1 MKKQKRPRT
10 NIIETNNNI
19 SFPIGT
25 AIAVQKYTQKL
36 NLLKIFSKFKQRGIS
51 LPNLVDSLISYR
63 LTENQSLTKA
73 SDWINRT
80 DVLEEFSLKPFEQR
94 TLFRAIETIGKNYDE
109 VILNLQDE
117 LFSHYDFSHTDIN
130 MDWSSLILWGDKA
143 SLGKYGYSR
152 DHRPDK
158 KQITFGVAE
167 LRKPINVPIGLTIA
181 KGNLN
186 DQNHF
191 QKTFDQVKD
200 RLKVGSTIIF
210 DKGANSKDNLN
221 SVIANKMRF
230 LTAKKLNK
238 SDDRLIKR
246 FWELDLKLID
256 MSKGIHGFKQE
267 FPTRKNYFF
276 FSKSLQVEQ
285 LESKIRK
292 SSRQFEEAKEI
303 QQSINSNKKLPKKYQ
318 VNNPLVDITYSFQT
332 KLPFLSEEEAFECVK
347 KASITGREG
356 FFCLTSS
363 ENLTLKEALFLYREK
378 DSIEKIIHSLK
389 NEICIKPLRVWSDDS
404 IYGALLIGYLAQ
416 LIISLIRYDNE
427 NLKTVSTKFIK
438 ISLSNLTVT
447 IEKLKVMKSQKHHLH
462 ENYHCVLLQY
472 SDYLYHE

>member
-1 MKKQKRPRT
+1 MRKQNKPRT
-10 NIIETNNNI
+10 NIIETNKNI

-25 AIAVQKYTQKL
+25 AVAVQKYSRKL
-36 NLLKIFSKFKQRGIS
+36 NLLKIFSRFKQRGIPLS
-51 LPNLVDSLISYR
+51 NLVDSLISYR

-80 DVLEEFSLKPFEQR
+80 EVLEEFSLKQFEQR
-94 TLFRAIETIGKNYDE
+94 TLFRAIETIGKNYDR
-109 VILNLQDE
+109 VILDLQDE
-117 LFSHYDFSHTDIN
+117 LFSQYDFSHTDVN
-130 MDWSSLILWGDKA
+130 MDWSSLVLWGDKSA
-143 SLGKYGYSR
+143 LGTYGYSR

-167 LRKPINVPIGLTIA
+167 LRKPINIPIGLTIA
-181 KGNLN
+181 RGNLN

-191 QKTFDQVKD
+191 QRTFNQVKD

-210 DKGANSKDNLN
+210 DKGANSKNNLN
-221 SVIANKMRF
+221 SVIASKMKF

-238 SDDRLIKR
+238 SDDMLIEK
-246 FWELDLKLID
+246 FWKLKPEVID
-256 MSKGIHGFKQE
+256 ADKGIYGFKQE
-267 FPTRKNYFF
+267 FPSRTNYFF
-276 FSKSLQVEQ
+276 FSKHLQAEQ

-292 SSRQFEEAKEI
+292 ASRQFEEAKEI
-303 QQSINSNKKLPKKYQ
+303 QHSINLNKKLPKKYRM
-318 VNNPLVDITYSFQT
+318 NNPLVDITYSLQT
-332 KLPFLSEEEAFECVK
+332 KLPFLSEKEAFECVK
-347 KASITGREG
+347 RASITGREG

-363 ENLTLKEALFLYREK
+363 ENLTLEEALFLYREK
-378 DSIEKIIHSLK
+378 DSIEKIMHSLK

-427 NLKTVSTKFIK
+427 NLKKVSTKFIK

-447 IEKLKVMKSQKHHLH
+447 IEMIGFWKKRRIYSNFDPINEIICLKN
-462 ENYHCVLLQY
+462 EAIT
-472 SDYLYHE
+472 